1 MNTIKYFVKLILKP
15 KAFFQHQSIKGK
27 KIYHQLMKCFFFFEY
42 NTRKKFLN
50 NLSQSNL
57 GEISKD
63 LGYLKLDFANDNS
76 LVKAKTRGQ
85 ELIKEIDFKKLKET
99 SEKKYLISTQV
110 DILDPKNAAL
120 KEFAMNKNL
129 VKLVGDYIGFTPV
142 LENVMMWYSPNEN
155 NEGTSSQYYHL
166 DAQDLNTMQ
175 VFLYLTDVDEQS
187 GPLTLIKAK
196 WSTEIINQLNYKKN
210 SKFKRIDDEMVFS
223 IAPQD
228 AEVKL
233 LGSAGS
239 AFIAD
244 TDTCLHY
251 GSRKGT
257 KERYLIVFQYYT
269 PFAFPLPYKW
279 RTGLPFYKK
288 ALSKQNEL
296 TEIERFVL
304 GVN

>member
-1 MNTIKYFVKLILKP
+1 MNSFKYFLKFFLKP

-27 KIYHQLMKCFFFFEY
+27 KLYHQIMKVIFFGEY
-42 NTRKKFLN
+42 SSRKKFLDN
-50 NLSQSNL
+50 MGQSNL
-57 GEISKD
+57 GVLSKE
-63 LGYLKLDFANDNS
+63 LGYAKLNFSDSSVVN
-76 LVKAKTRGQ
+76 AKNRGQ

-99 SEKKYLISTQV
+99 SEKKYLIATQL
-110 DILDPKNAAL
+110 DILDPKNTAL
-120 KEFAMNKNL
+120 REFAMNKDL

-142 LENVMMWYSPNEN
+142 LENVMMWYSPNEK

-187 GPLTLIKAK
+187 GPLTLIKAR

-233 LGSAGS
+233 LGNAGS

-251 GSRKGT
+251 GSREGT
-257 KERYLIVFQYYT
+257 KERYLIVFQYYS

-288 ALSKQNEL
+288 AIAKQKEL
-296 TEIERFVL
+296 TEIERFLL

>member
-1 MNTIKYFVKLILKP
+1 MRTLKYFLKLFLKP

-27 KIYHQLMKCFFFFEY
+27 KIYHKIMKVVFFAEY
-42 NTRKKFLN
+42 NSRKNFLAN
-50 NLSQSNL
+50 M
-57 GEISKD
+57 SKSD
-63 LGYLKLDFANDNS
+63 LGILSKELGYSKLNFTNDSS
-76 LVKAKTRGQ
+76 LQKAKVRGQ
-85 ELIKEIDFKKLKET
+85 ELITEIDFKKLKES

-120 KEFAMNKNL
+120 KEFAMNKDL
-129 VKLVGDYIGFTPV
+129 VKLVGEYIGFTPV

-196 WSTEIINQLNYKKN
+196 WSIEIINQLNYKKN
-210 SKFKRIDDEMVFS
+210 AKLKRIDDDLVFS

-233 LGSAGS
+233 LGNAGS
-239 AFIAD
+239 VFIAD

-257 KERYLIVFQYYT
+257 KERYLLVFQYYS
-269 PFAFPLPYKW
+269 PFAFPLPLDW

-288 ALSKQNEL
+288 AMSKQKEL
-296 TEIERFVL
+296 TEIERYVL